1 VSVIPITGRHLSW
14 LTSEDHT
21 LRWSFL
27 TSIACMEMRVY
38 PIGGAWKRSLDCAAA
53 FTGLLILSPIMLT
66 TALLI
71 LIAMGR
77 PIFSAQPTIGFSNS
91 VFARLRFRTARP
103 MHEGSSATNPPTTA
117 FELWLGQTLRESGLD
132 DLPQLL
138 NILSGHMSFVGPQ
151 PVSAWEPVRGSGLK
165 HYAKAR
171 PGLTGLRKMRPFP
184 NAGSSRAACDCFYVR
199 NWAPALDALIMSQ
212 TVLGS
217 FSAGQRL
224 RSGLRRHRSP

>member
-1 VSVIPITGRHLSW
+1 
-14 LTSEDHT
+14 
-21 LRWSFL
+21 
-27 TSIACMEMRVY
+27 MEMRVY
-38 PIGGAWKRSLDCAAA
+38 PIGGAWKRSLDCVAA

-66 TALLI
+66 TAVLI

-77 PIFSAQPTIGFSNS
+77 PIFSAQPTIGFNNS

-103 MHEGSSATNPPTTA
+103 VHEEPNASNPPPPATG
-117 FELWLGQTLRESGLD
+117 FELWLGQTLRDSGLD

-138 NILSGHMSFVGPQ
+138 NILLGHMSFVGPQ
-151 PVSAWEPVRGSGLK
+151 PVSVRASIRGSNLK
-165 HYAKAR
+165 HYARAR

-217 FSAGQRL
+217 FRAGQRL
-224 RSGLRRHRSP
+224 QSGIRRHRSP